1 MKNRLTRRQTVAW
14 CFCASTVPAVM
25 TCAGLP
31 WQWVLAGCAAS
42 AAFLWLVCAAMRQA
56 ANENGLCGV
65 VQTAFGKYG
74 GKIVLVM
81 SAIWTLFAASD
92 TAAACARAFSDDMP
106 SQLAPPVLLL
116 LAAWSGAKGKECAGR
131 CAAVLAPL
139 LAGLYALIALCAVKD
154 VNPIWCRP
162 WGNWRASAQAAGPML
177 LSVAGLYLYNNSS
190 GEGKDERGGRLRTA
204 ALIALAVAP
213 AMLAAVTAGTLSPQ
227 LTREETFAFYT
238 LTKNMRFL
246 SVMER
251 FEPILS
257 ASLVAGYFCILTLL
271 VQSAAAQLA
280 AAEKKVSEKRAAPL
294 LCAAAYTGT
303 FAVEY
308 APEPIR
314 QIGAAVFWGI
324 LPSLALLIVAIKK
337 V

>member
-1 MKNRLTRRQTVAW
+1 MKSRLTRRQTIAW
-14 CFCASTVPAVM
+14 CFCAATVPTVM

-31 WQWVLAGCAAS
+31 WQWVLTGCAAC
-42 AAFLWLVCAAMRQA
+42 AAFLWLICAAMRQA
-56 ANENGLCGV
+56 AEENGLCGV

-74 GKIVLVM
+74 GKIALVL
-81 SAIWTLFAASD
+81 SALWTLFAASD
-92 TAAACARAFSDDMP
+92 TAAACTRAFSDDMP
-106 SQLAPPVLLL
+106 ARIAPPVLLL
-116 LAAWSGAKGKECAGR
+116 LAAWSGTKGRSCTGR

-154 VNPIWCRP
+154 VKLVWCRP

-177 LSVAGLYLYNNSS
+177 LSVAGLYLYNKDND
-190 GEGKDERGGRLRTA
+190 EGKEERGTWLRTA
-204 ALIALAVAP
+204 ALIALTVAP
-213 AMLAAVTAGTLSPQ
+213 AALAVVTAGTLSPQ
-227 LTREETFAFYT
+227 LTQSETFAFYT

-257 ASLVAGYFCILTLL
+257 ASLVGGYFCILTLL

-280 AAEKKVSEKRAAPL
+280 AVQKKVSEKRLAPL
-294 LCAAAYTGT
+294 LCAAAYAGT
-303 FAVEY
+303 FAVRY
-308 APEPIR
+308 APAPIR